1 LGLSKT
7 TDKFS
12 IQPQIFYRSIN
23 NYIQGIPS
31 ENAIAN
37 KFSNDMS
44 DSDALVYS
52 NTDAEIYG
60 LDAHWN
66 ANINSQWRTDGTV
79 SYVRG
84 KRTDTIDN
92 LYRIAPTNA
101 RISLHFNPQETTT
114 YTLESIIY
122 ASQTQV
128 ASYAEESPTKG
139 YEIVN
144 LSASWTVNDQVTLR
158 SGINNIFDRYYANH
172 LNSVNRFADSDI
184 AVDDAIPGM
193 GRTFYLTTKIEF

>member
-1 LGLSKT
+1 
-7 TDKFS
+7 
-12 IQPQIFYRSIN
+12 
-23 NYIQGIPS
+23 
-31 ENAIAN
+31 
-37 KFSNDMS
+37 MS
-44 DSDALVYS
+44 GSDALVYS

-60 LDAHWN
+60 LDANWK
-66 ANINSQWRTDGTV
+66 ANIDSQWSADGTV

-101 RISLHFNPQETTT
+101 RFSLHFNPQEATT
-114 YTLESIIY
+114 YTLESIFY

-128 ASYAEESPTKG
+128 ASYANESQTEG

-144 LSASWTVNDQVTLR
+144 LSASWTVNNQVTLR
-158 SGINNIFDRYYANH
+158 SGINNVFDRYYANH
-172 LNSVNRFADSDI
+172 LNSVNRVAESDI
-184 AVDDAIPGM
+184 AVGDTIPGM